1 MQDHNYDK
9 RVQASVPS
17 ELKERIREM
26 VDNEVFESEAELVRA
41 ALWQFMDGEAAYPL
55 TKPESRYG
63 GGEAAS
69 EELHND
75 LKERLDLLAW
85 LNTVILLLLAEMSSR
100 LLETFTREKVEPMRL
115 VEQALRRSV
124 EEQDEARRKLAA
136 GWRAFKRV
144 GRQDGKLQS

>member
-1 MQDHNYDK
+1 
-9 RVQASVPS
+9 
-17 ELKERIREM
+17 
-26 VDNEVFESEAELVRA
+26 
-41 ALWQFMDGEAAYPL
+41 MDGEAAYPL
-55 TKPESRYG
+55 TKPDSQYD

-69 EELHND
+69 AELHND

-100 LLETFTREKVEPMRL
+100 LLEAFTREKVEPMRL

-144 GRQDGKLQS
+144 GRQDGKMQP